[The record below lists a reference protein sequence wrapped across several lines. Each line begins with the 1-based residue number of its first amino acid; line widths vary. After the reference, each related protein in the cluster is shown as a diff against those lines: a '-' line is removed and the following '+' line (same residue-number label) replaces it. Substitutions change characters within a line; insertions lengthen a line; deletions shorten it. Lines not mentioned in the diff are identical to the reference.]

1 MDTYARMLHAN
12 SDKRIAMSHHIVLER
27 LCSCAKKAKME
38 QIRSFESKVEAE
50 EHAYEWADSLNNSFC
65 GKHGFDIVEVD
76 DNFVISL
83 EEGGFVEACEL

>member
-1 MDTYARMLHAN
+1 
-12 SDKRIAMSHHIVLER
+12 MSYHIVIEK
-27 LCSCAKKAKME
+27 LCTCALKAKTE
-38 QIRSFESKVEAE
+38 QIRSFESRAEAE